1 VVVDKLRLQR
11 IIYENTSRDLNIA
24 QGLNLGIQKVYFASS
39 QALYSFLLV
48 LDLLIY
54 PPTWLLAAPTYS
66 QICSQSQA
74 QNQHNDYFRLRSS
87 WTALIFSAHFY
98 ISSNLS
104 ICLLPKSFSCMLLSP
119 INHRY
124 RKSVVPI
131 GGVCKSA
138 SWPPEHTNVII
149 REEIVC

>member
-1 VVVDKLRLQR
+1 MNYSYLERSDAALFTKVFLPSRVKISCFVVVDKLRLQR

-87 WTALIFSAHFY
+87 
-98 ISSNLS
+98 
-104 ICLLPKSFSCMLLSP
+104 
-119 INHRY
+119 
-124 RKSVVPI
+124 
-131 GGVCKSA
+131 
-138 SWPPEHTNVII
+138 
-149 REEIVC
+149 